1 MAPPVG
7 SNTTP
12 TENAMTEN
20 HLLTEKKGCAFHIV
34 LNRPDKRNAMPFEML
49 PQICQLVEAQIT
61 DPEVRCIII
70 RGEGKVF
77 SAGVDFN
84 SLAALVGRF
93 MADHAAGGASI
104 RADIGQFQHYLNRLE
119 AVELPIVCA
128 MHGRVFGMALELAL
142 ACDIRL
148 MDTECRW
155 SLPELKFGLVADLGG
170 TARLSRTIG
179 PARAMEALMTGRQ
192 YSAEQALQWGLVN
205 SLHDASELFAAA
217 EALAEDIAAMAPI
230 AVGATKNIIKK
241 GIDQDLAKQLD
252 MEASLQSILLRT
264 DDFQEGVKALMEG
277 RAPNWQRK

>member
-1 MAPPVG
+1 
-7 SNTTP
+7 
-12 TENAMTEN
+12 MTEN
-20 HLLTEKKGCAFHIV
+20 YLLTEKKGSAFHIV
-34 LNRPDKRNAMPFEML
+34 LNRPEKRNAMPFEML
-49 PQICQLVEAQIT
+49 PRICQLVEAQIT
-61 DPEVRCIII
+61 DPDVRCIIL

-104 RADIGQFQHYLNRLE
+104 RADIGQFQHYLNRME
-119 AVELPIVCA
+119 AVELPIICA
-128 MHGRVFGMALELAL
+128 MHGRVFGMAMELAL

-179 PARAMEALMTGRQ
+179 PSRAMEALMTGRQ
-192 YSAEQALQWGLVN
+192 YSAEQALKWGLVN
-205 SLHDASELFAAA
+205 SLHDASELLVAA
-217 EALAEDIAAMAPI
+217 ETLAEDIAAMAPI
-230 AVGATKNIIKK
+230 AVGAVKNIVQN
-241 GIDQDLAKQLD
+241 GIDQNLSKQLD

-264 DDFQEGVKALMEG
+264 EDFQEGIKALMEG